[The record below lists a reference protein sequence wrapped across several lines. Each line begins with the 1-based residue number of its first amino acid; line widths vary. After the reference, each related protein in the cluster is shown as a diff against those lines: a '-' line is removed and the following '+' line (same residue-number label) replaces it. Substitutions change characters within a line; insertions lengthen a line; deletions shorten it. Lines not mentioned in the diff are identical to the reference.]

1 MTVKELINILEEY
14 KDDVE
19 VLIFN
24 YKDMEF
30 ESIYD
35 VDEVSEEDSPK
46 AGIGIYWY
54 ESFSYTL
61 TRNTTI
67 FYNL

>member
-24 YKDMEF
+24 YKSKEF

-35 VDEVSEEDSPK
+35 VDEVSEEDFPK
-46 AGIGIYWY
+46 SGIGIY
-54 ESFSYTL
+54 
-61 TRNTTI
+61 
-67 FYNL
+67 

>member
-14 KDDVE
+14 EDDVE

-35 VDEVSEEDSPK
+35 VDEVSEEDFPK
-46 AGIGIYWY
+46 AGIGIY
-54 ESFSYTL
+54 
-61 TRNTTI
+61 
-67 FYNL
+67 

>member
-14 KDDVE
+14 EDDVE

-30 ESIYD
+30 ESIYY
-35 VDEVSEEDSPK
+35 VDEVSGEDSPK
-46 AGIGIYWY
+46 AGIGIY
-54 ESFSYTL
+54 
-61 TRNTTI
+61 
-67 FYNL
+67 

>member
-14 KDDVE
+14 EDDVE

-35 VDEVSEEDSPK
+35 VDEVSGKDSPK
-46 AGIGIYWY
+46 AGIGIY
-54 ESFSYTL
+54 
-61 TRNTTI
+61 
-67 FYNL
+67 

>member
-35 VDEVSEEDSPK
+35 VNEVSEEDSPK
-46 AGIGIYWY
+46 AGIGIY
-54 ESFSYTL
+54 
-61 TRNTTI
+61 
-67 FYNL
+67 

>member
-14 KDDVE
+14 EDDVE

-30 ESIYD
+30 ESIYY
-35 VDEVSEEDSPK
+35 VDEVSGEDSPK

-54 ESFSYTL
+54 ESFSCAFTGD
-61 TRNTTI
+61 TPI
-67 FYNL
+67 F